1 MDVSAG
7 AWATSTGRGKSW
19 SSTPRQACEQFAAWP
34 GSTGAYLSVNVS
46 PLQMLDPDFPA
57 RVAATLAAA
66 GLRPQQV
73 VLEVTENALAD
84 ESEVI
89 GTLRQLRAT
98 GVRIAIDDFGTGYAS
113 LRYLHRFPA
122 DIVKIDRTY
131 VQDIARDPAA
141 ARIVGTLWQLFGAI
155 GLTAVA
161 EGIEDPA
168 RAEMLIELGCP
179 VGQGF
184 LFGRPGELGAI
195 EMPPAVQSLPFAA
208 SARLTR
214 VVE

>member
-1 MDVSAG
+1 
-7 AWATSTGRGKSW
+7 
-19 SSTPRQACEQFAAWP
+19 
-34 GSTGAYLSVNVS
+34 
-46 PLQMLDPDFPA
+46 
-57 RVAATLAAA
+57 
-66 GLRPQQV
+66 

-122 DIVKIDRTY
+122 DIIKIDRTY

-141 ARIVGTLWQLFGAI
+141 ARIVGTLWQLFAAI

-168 RAEMLIELGCP
+168 QVEMLTELGCP
-179 VGQGF
+179 MGQGF
-184 LFGRPGELGAI
+184 LFGRPGPLS
-195 EMPPAVQSLPFAA
+195 AVVMHSFGVGDVAP
-208 SARLTR
+208 
-214 VVE
+214 VY